1 MLTSIILNRINSSNL
16 SFDPNYH
23 INEADLIIEKTVPER
38 INNQNEMQDANI
50 NNEKVINS
58 SNMKEFNVLN
68 IKLNDKEDKIKKK
81 TIVYFVF
88 LFDKV
93 ISFDKNRIINSD
105 LEALVSCNVS
115 SLVFWCDEIYI
126 YIT

>member
-68 IKLNDKEDKIKKK
+68 IKLNDKEDKI
-81 TIVYFVF
+81 
-88 LFDKV
+88 
-93 ISFDKNRIINSD
+93 NR
-105 LEALVSCNVS
+105 
-115 SLVFWCDEIYI
+115 YH
-126 YIT
+126 